1 MRRCKDNWVNAT
13 QILKLCDFP
22 KAKRT
27 KILEKGVQK
36 GLHEKVQGGYGRFQG
51 TWIPLPEAQK
61 LAQEY
66 NITAEIAPVLYV
78 DVTDPTIVILRKGKG
93 IGAAKENTPLKRKY
107 NRKPT
112 SSDAT
117 PKKVKY
123 EEHMPVLAVFT
134 QNYAHAMPRAGSSIP
149 QMGSMHAGPRGM
161 GPPQL
166 DYADLMGS
174 QKNLYLSSGVF
185 PNYAIQEPNFVPPA
199 PVPPQGPFGR
209 GNFTHG
215 LDDSSRQQMMYST
228 RPGGTLS
235 HLTNE
240 TNWSQEEHMRDS
252 DTSVSLGEHKQGA
265 ALMDQDNSHV
275 AQLLRFF
282 SGDNMPI
289 PYFLYNPPPE
299 FNVNEPIDDEG
310 HSTLHWAASI
320 GNLNLV
326 HLLLSKGAN
335 PLVVSN
341 YGLNLLSK
349 CISFNNCFDAK
360 SFPHVVAALE
370 TCLINTDVNGRTP
383 LHYLCQFS
391 KVAHKLPALSYYMGE
406 IFSKLTAMA
415 HHSGSGVDL
424 VQNVINHQDING
436 ETCLH
441 LAVRAGCVQF
451 VKFLLGHG
459 ARDDLADL
467 HHLTAKALIMQLGLA
482 VYNFDGDMAHA
493 QAQHA
498 RMYEAPMP
506 TFQVT
511 RAGLPGSRG
520 SRDNTYEQGPEH
532 PALGTPIRG
541 FSRLAETPDT
551 QRTTVQEEDID
562 ELHDRVTKDDLR
574 SLLEQQ
580 AGTVEDNKENIFA
593 DGQVLTPKQAS
604 VPPGPKVAVLGVIS
618 ERPGALPE
626 AVHSPNPPPLD
637 SSGRI
642 ASTGVP
648 RDAGAPLPM
657 PDVSAMVA
665 GMMHSLL
672 ASYDDQLGGL
682 KYEQLRVHKE
692 LAEKRLQNTECARKT
707 TALLSRNGFAAGASL
722 DTALGVVAGEADICS
737 AQLDQKEAQ
746 LQATLGKWHA
756 YELAEVVERHERD
769 MEQNSERHSRPASAL
784 DAQEKWVLSKRL
796 GLAQVRRKQLA
807 SLVVARVRDFAVSPR
822 MNKYRRLI
830 SLSCGLKVEDID
842 GLIEGIEESLTESVP
857 A

>member
-1 MRRCKDNWVNAT
+1 MRRCKDDWVNAT

-66 NITAEIAPVLYV
+66 NITAEMAPVLYV
-78 DVTDPTIVILRKGKG
+78 DVNDPGTVILRKGKG
-93 IGAAKENTPLKRKY
+93 IGAAKESTPLKRKY
-107 NRKPT
+107 NRRPT
-112 SSDAT
+112 ASDAT

-123 EEHMPVLAVFT
+123 EGHMPVLAVFT
-134 QNYAHAMPRAGSSIP
+134 QNYAPSMPRADPSGP
-149 QMGSMHAGPRGM
+149 HMASMHAGPAGM
-161 GPPQL
+161 APPQH

-174 QKNLYLSSGVF
+174 QKNAYHAPGAFAS
-185 PNYAIQEPNFVPPA
+185 YAMPDPGFAPPA
-199 PVPPQGPFGR
+199 PGPPQGPFGK

-215 LDDSSRQQMMYST
+215 IDDMARQQMMYPA
-228 RPGGTLS
+228 RPGGTLA

-240 TNWSQEEHMRDS
+240 PSWSQEEHTRDS
-252 DTSVSLGEHKQGA
+252 DTSVSLGEPKQGA
-265 ALMDQDNSHV
+265 APMDEDNSHV

-282 SGDNMPI
+282 SGDNLPI
-289 PYFLYNPPPE
+289 PYFLYSLPCE

-335 PLVVSN
+335 PLVVSSH
-341 YGLNLLSK
+341 GLNPLSK
-349 CISFNNCFDAK
+349 CISFNNCFDAR

-391 KVAHKLPALSYYMGE
+391 KVAHKLLALAYYMGE
-406 IFSKLTAMA
+406 IFARLAAMA
-415 HHSGSGVDL
+415 RHSGSGVDL
-424 VQNVINHQDING
+424 VQNVLDHQDVNG
-436 ETCLH
+436 DTCLH
-441 LAVRAGCVQF
+441 LAARAGCAHF
-451 VKFLLGHG
+451 VRVLLDHG
-459 ARDDLADL
+459 ARDDLPDL
-467 HHLTAKALIMQLGLA
+467 HRLTAKALIMQLGLA
-482 VYNFDGDMAHA
+482 GYSFAGGMAHA
-493 QAQHA
+493 PAQHA
-498 RMYEAPMP
+498 PMYDAPMP

-511 RAGLPGSRG
+511 QAGLAGSRG
-520 SRDNTYEQGPEH
+520 PRDSARQHGHEH
-532 PALGTPIRG
+532 AALGTPIRA

-551 QRTTVQEEDID
+551 QRTTVQEEDVD
-562 ELHDRVTKDDLR
+562 ELHDRVSKDDLR

-580 AGTVEDNKENIFA
+580 AGTVDDNKENIFVA
-593 DGQVLTPKQAS
+593 GHALTPKQAP
-604 VPPGPKVAVLGVIS
+604 VLLPPKPPVLGVVAV
-618 ERPGALPE
+618 RPAALPE
-626 AVHSPNPPPLD
+626 TALSPHPPPLD
-637 SSGRI
+637 SRGRI
-642 ASTGVP
+642 AETGP
-648 RDAGAPLPM
+648 RRDAGAPLPM
-657 PDVSAMVA
+657 ADVSAMVS

-682 KYEQLRVHKE
+682 QSERRRVHAE
-692 LAEKRLQNTECARKT
+692 LAEKRRQITECARRAA
-707 TALLSRNGFAAGASL
+707 ALLVRNGLASGASL
-722 DTALGVVAGEADICS
+722 DAALAAVAAEVAKCS
-737 AQLDQKEAQ
+737 AQLAQKEAR
-746 LQATLGKWHA
+746 LQATIGKWHA
-756 YELAEVVERHERD
+756 YELAGAVERHERGT
-769 MEQNSERHSRPASAL
+769 EPGGGGPSAPASAL
-784 DAQEKWVLSKRL
+784 DAQEKWALSKRL

-807 SLVVARVRDFAVSPR
+807 GMVAARVRDFAVTPT

-842 GLIEGIEESLTESVP
+842 GLIQGIEESLTESVP